1 MAITSQP
8 QRMLDDGA
16 GSGGGSFAVSAG
28 SADGGG
34 LDSGVGAAA
43 TAADEA
49 RDLAACRA
57 LLANGSRTFLAASR
71 LLPRAVRDPACALY
85 AFCRLADD
93 EVDGQTGGGTPNL
106 AHAAANSANIDNGAG
121 AAVQRLRA
129 RLQRVYQGGHMPEA
143 ADRALAAV
151 VRRFNIPAALPEA
164 LIEGFEWDTT
174 ERRYETL
181 DDLQAYA
188 ARVAGTVGA
197 MMALLMGVRS
207 AAGLARAC
215 DLGVAMQLSNIAR
228 DVGEDARLGRLYL
241 PRQWLRAVGIQ
252 PDAWLAA
259 PHHSPALGQVVQRL
273 LREADA
279 LYARVDAGVA
289 TLPLACRPGI
299 NAARFL
305 YAQIGLEVERRGL
318 NAIDS
323 RAVVSRRRKAISLA
337 RAVLLLAPGRNTP
350 AMPPLDAT
358 RFLVEAVT
366 GPLPVPA
373 RPAAALHL
381 SLPADA
387 AHPGRFTAGS
397 HGLDA
402 VLTLFERL
410 GQRDAAP
417 W

>member
-1 MAITSQP
+1 MAITSQL
-8 QRMLDDGA
+8 QRSLDDGA
-16 GSGGGSFAVSAG
+16 GSGGGSFAA
-28 SADGGG
+28 APDGHPAQ
-34 LDSGVGAAA
+34 AAA
-43 TAADEA
+43 ADNLDNPASAATTAAAEA

-93 EVDGQTGGGTPNL
+93 AVDGQTGGGLPDP
-106 AHAAANSANIDNGAG
+106 ASAAAHNAA
-121 AAVQRLRA
+121 AAVQNLRN
-129 RLQRVYQGGHMPEA
+129 RLQRIYQGGALPEA

-151 VRRFNIPAALPEA
+151 VRRFNIPALLPEA
-164 LIEGFEWDTT
+164 LIEGFAWDSSA
-174 ERRYETL
+174 RRYETL

-241 PRQWLRAVGIQ
+241 PRQWLREVGID
-252 PDAWLAA
+252 PNAWLAA
-259 PHHSPALGQVVQRL
+259 PQHSPALGQVVQRL

-289 TLPLACRPGI
+289 ALPLGCRPGI

-323 RAVVSRRRKAISLA
+323 RAVVSRRRKVLSLA
-337 RAVLLLAPGRNTP
+337 RALLLLAPRRGML
-350 AMPPLDAT
+350 AAPPLDAT

-366 GPLPVPA
+366 GPLPMPP
-373 RPAAALHL
+373 RPSQALHL
-381 SLPADA
+381 SHPADLS
-387 AHPGRFTAGS
+387 HVGRFTAGPT
-397 HGLDA
+397 GLEA

-410 GQRDAAP
+410 GRRDAAP